1 MKKQIIIAGHAG
13 QGVLELEYYFSYYVI
28 LKGRLVAYTPSY
40 GPETRGGKVK
50 CYVVTS
56 DEAIDSPI
64 VEAPEYLL
72 VMNDPSMDYVSL
84 LKKNGMLLM
93 NSSLI
98 DMEPSRSDIH
108 VTRIP
113 ATEMAFGL
121 KDTGLKA
128 GIQDTKI
135 VANTVML
142 GAYLSVEG
150 EELDEELTNKIFSR
164 FLTGRKSPYV
174 KLNISAV
181 RRGYEYV
188 KNKVQAPVMS
198 TAR

>member
-1 MKKQIIIAGHAG
+1 MKKQIIIAGHGG
-13 QGVLELEYYFSYYVI
+13 QGVLELANYLSFYEI
-28 LKGRLVAYTPSY
+28 LKGRHVAYTPSY

-56 DEAIDSPI
+56 DESIDSPI

-72 VMNDPSMDYVSL
+72 VMNAPSMDYVSL
-84 LKKNGMLLM
+84 LKRNGMLLM

-98 DMEPSRSDIH
+98 DLEPSRSDIR
-108 VTRIP
+108 VIRVP
-113 ATEMAFGL
+113 ATEIAFGL
-121 KDTGLKA
+121 KDSGLKA
-128 GIQDTKI
+128 GLQDTKI
-135 VANTVML
+135 VANSVML

-150 EELDEELTNKIFSR
+150 EEFDEELTNKIFSR

-181 RRGYEYV
+181 GQGYKYF
-188 KNKVQAPVMS
+188 KSKVQAPAMS
-198 TAR
+198 IS